1 MGFLRISRLDRY
13 IFRQLFVA
21 LLVVTL
27 GLVALIWLTQSL
39 RFVELVV
46 NRGLSFSVFLKLTG
60 LLIPGFVAVILPI
73 TCFVVVQFVYQRLA
87 SDRELTV
94 MRAAGLSPLALARPA
109 LAVAMITMGAHYA
122 LNMWLVP
129 ASAASFRE
137 YQWEIRNH
145 IAAFLLQ
152 EGVFTAVSDDL
163 VVYVRAKAADGSLR
177 GIMVDDAR
185 DREHRATILAESG
198 RLMDGANGPRV
209 LLENGTRQEID
220 ARTGQ
225 LNVLSFKENWLDLG
239 APARAT
245 GARLRDVG
253 EMGIADLLNPPAG
266 LNPRDV
272 PKWRVEAHKR
282 LVSPLTSVSFTM
294 VALVAVLGGVFRRHG
309 GLLRP
314 FLGIVSVVA
323 LVALGLALDS
333 LAVRMNELIPVL
345 WLRAALPALVC
356 AALLFG
362 PVVFQG
368 GRIPAGPA
376 DAR

>member
-1 MGFLRISRLDRY
+1 MGMARITRLDRY
-13 IFRQLFVA
+13 IFRQLFGA

-46 NRGLSFSVFLKLTG
+46 NRGLSFTVFLKLTG

-73 TCFVVVQFVYQRLA
+73 TCFVVVQFIYQRLS

-109 LAVAMITMGAHYA
+109 LAVAAVTMGMHFA
-122 LNMWLVP
+122 LNLWLVP
-129 ASAASFRE
+129 ASATAFRE

-152 EGVFTAVSDDL
+152 EGVFTTISDDL
-163 VVYVRAKAADGSLR
+163 VVYIRAKAPDGSLR

-185 DREHRATILAESG
+185 DRSQRATILAESG
-198 RLMDGANGPRV
+198 RLLDGPTGPRV
-209 LLENGTRQEID
+209 LLENGTRQAID

-225 LNVLSFKENWLDLG
+225 LNVLSFKENWVDLA
-239 APARAT
+239 APARET

-253 EMGIADLLNPPAG
+253 EMGIADLLNPPEG
-266 LNPRDV
+266 VVLPRDI

-282 LVSPLTSVSFTM
+282 LVAPLTTLSFTL
-294 VALVAVLGGVFRRHG
+294 VALVGVLGGVFQRHG

-314 FLGIVSVVA
+314 FIAIMAVVG
-323 LVALGLALDS
+323 LVAAGLALDS
-333 LAVRMNELIPVL
+333 LSVRMNELIPLL
-345 WLRAALPALVC
+345 WLRAVLPAAVC
-356 AALLFG
+356 AAILFA
-362 PVVFQG
+362 PALFQG
-368 GRIPAGPA
+368 RPRLVA
-376 DAR
+376 DAG